1 MITSMKAWP
10 ASKAHGLDIG
20 HISRHRSH
28 NLRYRSH
35 GLGYRSHCPDI
46 SFQLVIRQWSH
57 GLDKSHIV

>member
-1 MITSMKAWP
+1 MKAWP
-10 ASKAHGLDIG
+10 ASKAQGLDIG
-20 HISRHRSH
+20 HISRHM
-28 NLRYRSH
+28 SH